1 MCNRLISGLFFC
13 ILSGHGWFLAGVW
26 WQRGLFLLI
35 FPDLY
40 FVSSDVEINFS
51 LGQKQTVLL
60 MCWWRGQLEL
70 SATFSFFF
78 FLSASCAKRCLVE
91 GSGHFP
97 ISSFSLLRCWIPEFP
112 DLFTLSD
119 QHAMIVYLRCPQCL
133 HHAVRILSDNENLSL
148 TEEKLNLTRSIQ
160 PLRLKYLGQ
169 TKRILNVWLDK
180 HLKSLP
186 ALLDADLSTGSMCE
200 ED

>member
-1 MCNRLISGLFFC
+1 M
-13 ILSGHGWFLAGVW
+13 AGTIRV
-26 WQRGLFLLI
+26 
-35 FPDLY
+35 
-40 FVSSDVEINFS
+40 VSNF
-51 LGQKQTVLL
+51 
-60 MCWWRGQLEL
+60 EL
-70 SATFSFFF
+70 FF

-160 PLRLKYLGQ
+160 PLRLK
-169 TKRILNVWLDK
+169 
-180 HLKSLP
+180 
-186 ALLDADLSTGSMCE
+186 
-200 ED
+200 